1 VSEEKAKVLI
11 VEDSENVRKSY
22 VDLLSGAGY
31 EVLEAAEGKKAL
43 EIIKNQRPDL
53 ILLDLLLPEVNGFQI
68 LTKLKAHQ
76 QMRQI
81 PVLVLSALDGK
92 AHIQRILKSG
102 VADYVVKGSH
112 SPEELLHKIQRFL
125 SSHPS
130 ARENGISK

>member
-1 VSEEKAKVLI
+1 MSEEKAKVLI

-31 EVLEAAEGKKAL
+31 EVLQAAEGREAL

-68 LTKLKAHQ
+68 LAKLKVHQ

-81 PVLVLSALDGK
+81 PVLVLSALDGSLQVAGK
-92 AHIQRILKSG
+92 A
-102 VADYVVKGSH
+102 YT
-112 SPEELLHKIQRFL
+112 LHYINNLQFQ
-125 SSHPS
+125 
-130 ARENGISK
+130 A